1 MGRQK
6 ERMSQMNIK
15 EQLEKLIRGDK
26 SSIEAYLRMI
36 CRSEHIEETRT
47 DMHIYM
53 LRLDGNNRPRIN
65 DFSEYLIERIVDY
78 CIPPSEIRKAKEKDE
93 QFNTLQYSTKLFRKA
108 ERLFTDLSNTGEPG
122 ELALSILTQSILNM
136 PQVLCKMVL
145 KTNPEVHYHGADGVY
160 GKYDEQAGKYC
171 LYWGE
176 SKIYSDVGRAMGDCF
191 DSIKDLLIEEGASG
205 TRRERDLDLFRTNLD
220 FDDPNLEEAIVQ
232 YLDPD
237 SPQYLK
243 LEYRGVCFIGYSEEC
258 YPKDFSEIED
268 EIFAEIQSKIA
279 DLKGKIQTRLKKRTP
294 LDTFSMEV
302 FLVPFSDVDQFRK
315 SFLEKLKGGA

>member
-1 MGRQK
+1 
-6 ERMSQMNIK
+6 MNIK

-26 SSIEAYLRMI
+26 LAIEAYLRMI
-36 CRSEHIEETRT
+36 CKSEHIEETRT

-65 DFSEYLIERIVDY
+65 DFSDYLINRIVDY
-78 CIPPSEIRKAKEKDE
+78 CIPPSEIRKAQEKDK
-93 QFNTLQYSTKLFRKA
+93 QFNTLQYSTALFRKA

-122 ELALSILTQSILNM
+122 ELALSILTQSILQM

-145 KTNPEVHYHGADGVY
+145 KTNSEVHYHGADGVY

-191 DSIKDLLIEEGASG
+191 DSIKELLIEEGAVG

-220 FDDPNLEEAIVQ
+220 FDDPYLEEAIVQ

-237 SPQYLK
+237 SPQYLR

-268 EIFAEIQSKIA
+268 TIFAEIQSKIT
-279 DLKGKIQTRLKKRTP
+279 DLKSKIQTRLKNRTP

-302 FLVPFSDVDQFRK
+302 FLVPFSDVDQFRN